1 VALDLELTVC
11 APVVLAD
18 GQKVS
23 EVEMAAM
30 TAEFALMHSKL
41 KGEQLVLF
49 SGSVVSAAQWFL
61 T

>member
-1 VALDLELTVC
+1 MALDLELTVC

-41 KGEQLVLF
+41 KGEQLVLS
-49 SGSVVSAAQWFL
+49 SGSVV
-61 T
+61 